1 MSFLAVGKCRAET
14 QAWEGEQQGGGDHAG
29 NRDPT
34 PNRTALV
41 LRQTCPT
48 CRISAHIQCGP
59 GRGSAEEGAGPAC
72 RAGWLGRWAVRPR
85 ACRESRCGELPAPAA
100 PEPTGPAALRVHR
113 TEPALGTGLVVE
125 SLGWKQVKPV
135 ALRRTSHLH
144 RGVEGLRAHSSR
156 WWSGW
161 GGGGEQRSGRE
172 RASGQHPPGWRK
184 LCTQTERGPN
194 LEGAIHLATLKG
206 VRPTA
211 NELRRGQGPGRG
223 TRREP
228 VLSPRPREACGKV

>member
-1 MSFLAVGKCRAET
+1 MSHLRPHSVWARPGLCGGRSGSGLQSRLAGPMGGAA
-14 QAWEGEQQGGGDHAG
+14 QSMLGEQVWRAAG
-29 NRDPT
+29 
-34 PNRTALV
+34 
-41 LRQTCPT
+41 TCCP
-48 CRISAHIQCGP
+48 RAH
-59 GRGSAEEGAGPAC
+59 RAC
-72 RAGWLGRWAVRPR
+72 RAA
-85 ACRESRCGELPAPAA
+85 
-100 PEPTGPAALRVHR
+100 VHR

-135 ALRRTSHLH
+135 ALWRTSHLH

-161 GGGGEQRSGRE
+161 GRGGEQRSGRE

-194 LEGAIHLATLKG
+194 LEDAIHLATLKG

-211 NELRRGQGPGRG
+211 NELGATSGPRAGKRDTQGA
-223 TRREP
+223 
-228 VLSPRPREACGKV
+228 SPQPEAQGGLRQALA

>member
-1 MSFLAVGKCRAET
+1 MG
-14 QAWEGEQQGGGDHAG
+14 
-29 NRDPT
+29 
-34 PNRTALV
+34 
-41 LRQTCPT
+41 
-48 CRISAHIQCGP
+48 
-59 GRGSAEEGAGPAC
+59 
-72 RAGWLGRWAVRPR
+72 RAG
-85 ACRESRCGELPAPAA
+85 
-100 PEPTGPAALRVHR
+100 
-113 TEPALGTGLVVE
+113 
-125 SLGWKQVKPV
+125 
-135 ALRRTSHLH
+135 ALRRKERVRPAEPAGWADGRCGPEHAG
-144 RGVEGLRAHSSR
+144 RAGVESCRHLLPQSPPGLPRCCAQDGACPGNR
-156 WWSGW
+156 PGGGESGVETGQTSCAPEDLSPAQRCGGPEGTFQPVVERM

-228 VLSPRPREACGKV
+228 VLSPRPREACGKL